1 VDALLKALAPGDALI
16 LDLYADA
23 LPQWN
28 QRPEGFRGQEWLWSI
43 LPNFGERSGVFG
55 RLDRMGHDVQT
66 ARRDP
71 MGQSLRGVGALME
84 GSENNPV
91 TYELLYELPWR
102 DSAPDLGEWIRRF
115 ADRRYGAAVPEA
127 EEAWALLASTV
138 YACPKA
144 QDGAPEPI
152 FCARPSINADRAST
166 WGTTALY
173 YLPSD
178 LERAARL
185 LLRCFTRL
193 RTSDAYRYDIAALTS
208 QVLSNRGLAV
218 YHRMMSEDPQGR
230 RFALDAHAFLQL
242 MQQQDRVLAT
252 RKEFLLG
259 AWLDRAQA
267 RAGTDEAERRL
278 FLRNARV
285 QITTW
290 GPRAT
295 ADDGLLHDYANKE
308 WSGLVRDFYLPR
320 WRTFFD
326 ALSKRKPGDPPP
338 KIDYYAMEEAWVNG
352 NQTYP
357 AEPEGD
363 TLEVAGEVLP

>member
-1 VDALLKALAPGDALI
+1 
-16 LDLYADA
+16 
-23 LPQWN
+23 
-28 QRPEGFRGQEWLWSI
+28 
-43 LPNFGERSGVFG
+43 
-55 RLDRMGHDVQT
+55 
-66 ARRDP
+66 